1 MTTVDTIISISV
13 LCLIIG
19 AIRYVYVKKTRRS
32 YYDKFL
38 RRRVVKEI

>member
-1 MTTVDTIISISV
+1 MTTVDT
-13 LCLIIG
+13 LLLIAVTCIVSG
-19 AIRYVYVKKTRRS
+19 LVRYFYIKRTRKS

>member
-1 MTTVDTIISISV
+1 MTTVDTIVSIAV
-13 LCLIIG
+13 ICLTVG
-19 AIRYVYVKKTRRS
+19 VIRYVYVKRTRRS